1 MIARMDTFAPT
12 DLAAAPPLRDRQAI
26 PDRFK
31 WNLSHIFPSWEA
43 WKAAFDELE
52 SQIAAYGALQG
63 TLADASGHGA
73 RLLAAYRL
81 SDEIGQ
87 LSYKVWYFVALKYD
101 EDQRDNETNARRQQ
115 VQILFAK
122 FAQLSAWFSP
132 ELLTIPLATVQAW
145 MDANPSLAVYR
156 FAIED
161 LYRQQEHVL
170 DEKGERLLSLASRF
184 SSSPYDA
191 YSALST
197 ADLKPPLLTLP
208 SGGQVT
214 LTYGQYRA
222 ILATN
227 RSQADRAAA
236 FSEYHKLYAAN
247 INTYASLYNGVL
259 QRDWF
264 HAQSRGYRTTL
275 DSALHGNDIPTAVV
289 ENLIETTK
297 AGTEPLRRYH
307 RLRKRVLALDTYHS
321 YDTTIPLVDV
331 DQKYPYD
338 AVLEWLPA
346 SVAPLGADYQRQL
359 REALNSGWIDV
370 YENPGKRSGAYSAPV
385 YGVHPYMLLNYNDT
399 LDAVFT
405 LAHEA
410 GHSMHTLLSHA
421 HQPFVYS
428 DYTIFIAEVPST
440 LSEAL
445 FLEFMLA
452 RATSE
457 RERIVL
463 LQHAIDGIVGTF
475 YTQVLFADYELQA
488 HRLVEGG
495 QPVTA
500 DGLSEIYFGLFKS
513 YHGDAIDYDDE
524 SRMTWARIPHFYG
537 SPYYVYQYATCF
549 ASSAQLM
556 KTLTM
561 AMGNGTS
568 TAIDRYLALLKAGGS
583 DHPMPLLKRAG
594 VDLSRPETVR
604 AVVDQ
609 LDDLVTRLERE
620 ISAL

>member
-1 MIARMDTFAPT
+1 MDMFTPAEAP
-12 DLAAAPPLRDRQAI
+12 AAPPLRDRDSI

-31 WNLSHIFPSWEA
+31 WNLTHIFPDADA
-43 WKAAFDELE
+43 WKRAFDELDTKI
-52 SQIAAYGALQG
+52 SAYAALQG
-63 TLADASGHGA
+63 TLAQGPGDGT
-73 RLLAAYRL
+73 RLLAAYKI

-87 LSYKVWYFVALKYD
+87 LSYKVWYYVALKYD
-101 EDQRDNETNARRQQ
+101 EDQRDNEMNARRQQ

-122 FAQLSAWFSP
+122 FAQVSAWFSP
-132 ELLTIPLATVQAW
+132 ELLSIPLPTVQEW
-145 MDANPSLAVYR
+145 MAKNPELAVYR

-170 DEKGERLLSLASRF
+170 DEKGEHLLSLSSRF
-184 SSSPYDA
+184 SSAPYDA
-191 YSALST
+191 YAALST
-197 ADLKPPLLTLP
+197 ADVRHPTLRLS
-208 SGGQVT
+208 SGTEVT

-227 RSQADRAAA
+227 RHQHDRAAA
-236 FSEYHKLYAAN
+236 FTEYHKLFESSV
-247 INTYASLYNGVL
+247 NTYASLYTGVL

-264 HAQSRGYRTTL
+264 HAQARGYRTTL
-275 DSALHGNDIPTAVV
+275 DAALHGNNIPTTVV

-307 RLRKRVLALDTYHS
+307 RLRKRVLGVDTYHA
-321 YDTTIPLVDV
+321 YDTTIPLVEIEE
-331 DQKYPYD
+331 KYPYED
-338 AVLEWLPA
+338 VLEWLPA

-385 YGVHPYMLLNYNDT
+385 YGVHPYMLLNHNDT

-445 FLEFMLA
+445 FLEYMLEQA
-452 RATSE
+452 KNE
-457 RERIVL
+457 RERIML

-475 YTQVLFADYELQA
+475 YTQVMFADYELQA
-488 HRLVEGG
+488 HRLVEDG
-495 QPVTA
+495 QPVTSDRLA
-500 DGLSEIYFGLFKS
+500 EIYFNLYKT
-513 YHGDAIDYDDE
+513 YHGDAIDYDDQ
-524 SRMTWARIPHFYG
+524 SRVTWARIPHFY
-537 SPYYVYQYATCF
+537 STPYYVYQYATCF

-556 KTLTM
+556 KQLTG
-561 AMGNGTS
+561 ASGPEKA
-568 TAIDRYLALLKAGGS
+568 TAINRYLTLLKSGGS
-583 DHPMPLLKRAG
+583 DHPMTLLQRAG
-594 VDLSRPETVR
+594 VDLSRPEPVR
-604 AVVDQ
+604 AVVEQ
-609 LDDLVTRLERE
+609 LDALVTRLERE
-620 ISAL
+620 ISNLKA